1 MEKMNLKLAEF
12 LSLAIELNGAGVPE
26 SEYKGILNEKMPLA
40 TRYWLNEISKQAT
53 AEKTVIDKFR
63 DELVVK
69 YGSQDAEGNYS
80 LPTFIEEDGN
90 RVINPEFVK
99 FNEEFSTLLD
109 QEKELSYKPLSL
121 KDVEMIESS
130 ANCPVFL
137 KLLIA
142 E

>member
-63 DELVVK
+63 EIGRAHV
-69 YGSQDAEGNYS
+69 
-80 LPTFIEEDGN
+80 
-90 RVINPEFVK
+90 
-99 FNEEFSTLLD
+99 
-109 QEKELSYKPLSL
+109 
-121 KDVEMIESS
+121 
-130 ANCPVFL
+130 
-137 KLLIA
+137 
-142 E
+142 

>member
-1 MEKMNLKLAEF
+1 MLF
-12 LSLAIELNGAGVPE
+12 RS
-26 SEYKGILNEKMPLA
+26 PLA